1 MSPRA
6 KRRAAREPARK
17 GSDGDK
23 PAAAGKEE
31 PAAPPAGSDAA
42 GPWALDLRALA
53 AFRIGIGV
61 LLVTDLVDRWLDF
74 EAHYGAAGAVPR
86 GGYLEALDG
95 WHLSLHLGLGDVG
108 AQLLF
113 ALAIALALLLIAG
126 WRTRLVTLLSWLLL
140 CSLHSRNYMVLQSGD
155 TALRM
160 GLFWGL
166 FLPLGAR
173 WSLDA
178 QRSAAPP
185 SPGEQG
191 QRIQT
196 VATVALVAQLAAIY
210 LVAAGAKLDQPL
222 WWRDGLGAHFA
233 LHVDQFTTPLGV
245 WVREQVGLVRVLN
258 YATLVLELVAPALLL
273 LPWRTS
279 WARMAA
285 FALVVPMHVGFALT
299 MEIGLFS
306 WIMIAWW
313 LAMLPAGVWDRVEPV
328 VRRGWAKL
336 PRVERPGWMTRL
348 WPPTPTLPPLRGE
361 REPEPL
367 AHSSKPELL
376 AQSSKAHAPAHDA
389 RGEREPERLA
399 LTHTPARD
407 PLVIGT
413 RRWEK
418 ALVGVA
424 AICCAWWLAAA
435 NSPAFAMPD
444 LVQAPVRL
452 LRLDQ
457 RWDMFSR
464 PPRTGGWYLAPAALA
479 DGSQVDLRTGGAV
492 DWSPPELPS
501 AAVGSSRW
509 IKYMTNLE
517 SARRYQRW
525 YLAWLCRRWND
536 AHGPEQ
542 RATRA
547 ELVKMEQKTVAPGG
561 RRPPAARVTLSTVEC
576 D

>member
-17 GSDGDK
+17 GSDGGK
-23 PAAAGKEE
+23 PAEAGKQEPAAARST
-31 PAAPPAGSDAA
+31 P

-53 AFRIGIGV
+53 AFRIGVGV
-61 LLVTDLVDRWLDF
+61 LLVTDLIDRWLDF

-86 GGYLEALDG
+86 GGYLEGLDG
-95 WHLSLHLGLGDVG
+95 WHLSLHLGLGDVA

-160 GLFWGL
+160 ALFWGL

-178 QRSAAPP
+178 RRSAAPP
-185 SPGEQG
+185 SPGERG
-191 QRIQT
+191 ERIQT

-258 YATLVLELVAPALLL
+258 YATLVLELLAPALLL

-279 WARMAA
+279 WARVAA

-313 LAMLPAGVWDRVEPV
+313 LAMLPAGVWDRVEPLV
-328 VRRGWAKL
+328 GRAWAKR
-336 PRVERPGWMTRL
+336 PRMKRPAWMARI

-361 REPEPL
+361 REPERST
-367 AHSSKPELL
+367 HSPDEHS
-376 AQSSKAHAPAHDA
+376 PAH
-389 RGEREPERLA
+389 EPM
-399 LTHTPARD
+399 
-407 PLVIGT
+407 IGT

-418 ALVGVA
+418 GFVGIA

-444 LVQAPVRL
+444 VVQAPVRL

-464 PPRTGGWYLAPAALA
+464 PPRSGGWYLAPAALA
-479 DGSQVDLRTGGAV
+479 DGSQVDLRTGEAP

-536 AHGPEQ
+536 GHGPEQ